1 MTLVDYIAQPASRT
15 TLNAIGQIAESAGV
29 ETMDVAAA
37 YITSSGVFELTKQ
50 MKASMGAAW
59 NGVKKRW
66 VTSFDYCRTEPL
78 ALETLLSLSSSS
90 VRIHDAALGLSHDGT
105 PKVPFHPKTF
115 LFRGNERD
123 YALAG
128 SGNISRS
135 GLLKGI
141 EAGLVIAVNRT
152 GSDDP
157 TSSAAVKSLRAWF
170 SATWNS
176 ATYLDA
182 TLLAAYN
189 ELYES
194 TPNLKSP
201 VPTEDDVASDYV
213 GGTALSDKDLQK
225 LRVCRNF
232 WIEAGNVT
240 KNFGPKLPGNQLM
253 MKRLSRVF
261 FGFDPTAVAE
271 NTQIGT
277 VQMSFDSGPIAE
289 YSLTYSDN
297 KMDKLVLPHPG
308 EDGPP
313 AYDNQPLLF
322 RRMTPKLFRLT
333 LGTKSEK
340 ATWLKKSKAIQAAFV
355 MKGGGREWGVF

>member
-1 MTLVDYIAQPASRT
+1 MTLVDYIAQPTSRT
-15 TLNAIGQIAESAGV
+15 TLNAIGQIVESAGV
-29 ETMDVAAA
+29 QTMDVAAA
-37 YITSSGVFELTKQ
+37 YITSGGVFELTKQ

-59 NGVKKRW
+59 KGVKKRW
-66 VTSFDYCRTEPL
+66 ITSFDYCRTEPL
-78 ALETLLSLSSSS
+78 ALETLLSLPSSS
-90 VRIHDAALGLSHDGT
+90 VRIHNAAFCLEHHGT
-105 PKVPFHPKTF
+105 PKVPFHPKAF
-115 LFRGNERD
+115 LFRGDQRD
-123 YALAG
+123 FALAG

-135 GLLKGI
+135 GLLKGF
-141 EAGLVIAVNRT
+141 EAGLVIAVNRV
-152 GSDDP
+152 DPDEP
-157 TSSAAVKSLRAWF
+157 TSSAAVKSLRTWF
-170 SATWNS
+170 SVTWNG
-176 ATYLDA
+176 ATALDGN
-182 TLLAAYN
+182 LLEAYT

-277 VQMSFDSGPIAE
+277 VHISFDGGPTGG

-297 KMDKLVLPHPG
+297 KMDKLVLPHPS
-308 EDGPP
+308 EVGPP
-313 AYDNQPLLF
+313 SYDNQPLLF

-333 LGTKSEK
+333 LGTKPDK
-340 ATWLKKSKAIQAAFV
+340 ASWLKKSKAIQAAFV
-355 MKGGGREWGVF
+355 MKGGREWGVF